1 MRVVYY
7 NILDSMAFNSVG
19 HCTWYTWMDLCN
31 LLCDSIYV
39 EVKIMQWIQV
49 CTLPKTNGEYLCK
62 LCNGKRI
69 ICKYGKSK
77 ILKGKKKY
85 FYESRYTGDYRRDDV
100 EFWMS
105 IPE

>member
-31 LLCDSIYV
+31 LLCDPIYV

-49 CTLPKTNGEYLCK
+49 CTPLKQMENIFASYAM
-62 LCNGKRI
+62 GK
-69 ICKYGKSK
+69 
-77 ILKGKKKY
+77 
-85 FYESRYTGDYRRDDV
+85 E
-100 EFWMS
+100 
-105 IPE
+105 